1 MSDHFFYM
9 CDGLF
14 VIRIPIILV
23 NVSGWERTLN
33 STSGGGTNLTSLPS
47 GDQQWWSVLKYFS
60 RKESLKVRPTSFE
73 GIPQRKDKIY
83 FCLIEPCF
91 FVSFLSSQ
99 IYKLPHSSNS
109 TIKVTQQARSV
120 FTSSEI
126 NNHTN
131 SVNWFSSRH

>member
-1 MSDHFFYM
+1 M

-33 STSGGGTNLTSLPS
+33 SASGGGTNLSFLPS
-47 GDQQWWSVLKYFS
+47 GDQRWWSVLKYFPP
-60 RKESLKVRPTSFE
+60 KESLKVRPTPFE

-83 FCLIEPCF
+83 FVSFEPWF
-91 FVSFLSSQ
+91 FVSFLFSQ
-99 IYKLPHSSNS
+99 IYKLPHSNNS
-109 TIKVTQQARSV
+109 TIKVTQQAHSV

-126 NNHTN
+126 NNYTN
-131 SVNWFSSRH
+131 SVNWFSSRQ